1 MVVLTVTCSSNGCT
15 GRPPQRRW
23 RSPFFRDRSSCR
35 ILLLGVARQGVEVD
49 TPSGNAS
56 GGGADDSVGD
66 HVVLQYKLSFLDDI
80 IVMKYF
86 TF

>member
-1 MVVLTVTCSSNGCT
+1 VGVRRFFGTAAAAGFCFWGWPAKAWNLTP
-15 GRPPQRRW
+15 R
-23 RSPFFRDRSSCR
+23 
-35 ILLLGVARQGVEVD
+35 LGMLG
-49 TPSGNAS
+49 